1 MAVFDAWLR
10 SVDEDLLGTGSF
22 LADFGLKNINDLDVL
37 SSVESE
43 QIASVFEKAHVPP
56 FQRNRLKNA
65 LDARRNA
72 AMALK
77 RKITGTPPQPPK
89 NALTALDPDLVPKSS
104 SGSAGRLSSPRV
116 SESSADSSS
125 ASASA
130 SSRLVS
136 FPRRARGSQLVH
148 DDDYVASDGGG
159 LTEDDGEAGYLRRIA
174 TTRPASRRSS
184 VQTADTTSAELRGS
198 KSITSFYTRSEA
210 PTVKHGIGER
220 ASMESVA
227 SGRAR
232 LLSAMDARGI
242 GAKCL
247 VRCTGA
253 RENKVCNCD
262 SQQAE
267 RCCGDWGCAT
277 RLEKIIDGAVV
288 ALRSAEELDRAP
300 AGCTK

>member
-1 MAVFDAWLR
+1 MDNLAGVKAARVAVFDAWLR

-43 QIASVFEKAHVPP
+43 QIVSVFEKAHVPP

-77 RKITGTPPQPPK
+77 RKVTGTPPQPPK

-148 DDDYVASDGGG
+148 D
-159 LTEDDGEAGYLRRIA
+159 
-174 TTRPASRRSS
+174 
-184 VQTADTTSAELRGS
+184 
-198 KSITSFYTRSEA
+198 
-210 PTVKHGIGER
+210 
-220 ASMESVA
+220 
-227 SGRAR
+227 
-232 LLSAMDARGI
+232 
-242 GAKCL
+242 
-247 VRCTGA
+247 
-253 RENKVCNCD
+253 
-262 SQQAE
+262 
-267 RCCGDWGCAT
+267 
-277 RLEKIIDGAVV
+277 
-288 ALRSAEELDRAP
+288 
-300 AGCTK
+300 